1 MRLPRTLPDRTI
13 DWFEERLRIRGVV
26 EYLINEPMPTGA
38 RTFFLG
44 GVTLFFFIIQA
55 ITGTLLVLYYRPTP
69 EAAYESILLIMNQ
82 VNFGWLIRSLHAWS
96 ANLMILACIGHM
108 LRVYFQ
114 GVYKKPR
121 ELTWMVG
128 VLLLGVT
135 LLFGFTGYLL
145 PWDQTAYWASTVGT
159 EIAGAMPLVGGP
171 MLNVLRAGTDIT
183 GMTLSRF
190 FGIHVLILPII
201 ISVLLA
207 VHIFLIHQIG
217 LADPTGRWQG
227 PHHDT

>member
-1 MRLPRTLPDRTI
+1 MQLTRTLPDRVI
-13 DWFEERLRIRGVV
+13 DWFEERLHIRGTI

-38 RTFFLG
+38 NTFYLG
-44 GVTLFFFIIQA
+44 GVTLFFFIVQA
-55 ITGTLLVLYYRPTP
+55 ITGVLLVIYYRPTP

-82 VNFGWLIRSLHAWS
+82 VRFGWLIRSLHAWS

-114 GVYKKPR
+114 GAYKKPR

-128 VLLLGVT
+128 VLLLAVT
-135 LLFGFTGYLL
+135 MVFGFTGYLL

-159 EIAGAMPLVGGP
+159 EIAGAMPLVGEP
-171 MLNVLRAGTDIT
+171 MLNLLRAGKDIT

-190 FGIHVLILPII
+190 FGIHVLILPAT
-201 ISVLLA
+201 SLVLLA
-207 VHIFLIHQIG
+207 AHIFLIHQIG
-217 LADPTGRWQG
+217 LFDPTGRWQG
-227 PHHDT
+227 PHSEH

>member
-1 MRLPRTLPDRTI
+1 MQLTGPLSERVI
-13 DWFEERLRIRGVV
+13 DWFEERLHVRKVV
-26 EYLINEPMPTGA
+26 EYLINEPMPRGA
-38 RTFFLG
+38 RTFYLG
-44 GVTLFFFIIQA
+44 GITLFFFIVQA
-55 ITGTLLVLYYRPTP
+55 VTGTLLVIYYRPTP

-82 VNFGWLIRSLHAWS
+82 VRFGWLIRSLHAWS
-96 ANLMILACIGHM
+96 ANLMILACIAHM

-135 LLFGFTGYLL
+135 MVFGFTGYLL

-159 EIAGAMPLVGGP
+159 EIAGAIPLVGQP
-171 MLNVLRAGTDIT
+171 MLYLLRAGSDIT

-190 FGIHVLILPII
+190 FGIHVLILPTTIL
-201 ISVLLA
+201 VLLGI
-207 VHIFLIHQIG
+207 HIFLIHQIG
-217 LADPTGRWQG
+217 LADPTGRWPG
-227 PHHDT
+227 PHHDP